1 MLAIPRF
8 SCKESL
14 SEEVAQSTIDIVDM
28 DDAESNIIDIYDC
41 SGDFWNKNNVEV
53 SKREDRLKHSL
64 ELD

>member
-1 MLAIPRF
+1 
-8 SCKESL
+8 
-14 SEEVAQSTIDIVDM
+14 M

-41 SGDFWNKNNVEV
+41 SGDFWNKNNVKV